1 MASIEFPLSFTRQYS
16 GPLDTT
22 AVFDTLADLNTY
34 IASNPIAYDGQL
46 VSVID
51 GTRRAYLISDDPANP
66 GTLILTGGASLGEL
80 DLKAD
85 KATTYTESEVN
96 TLLDDKADKSN
107 TYTETEVDNLLTGK
121 ADKSTTYTETEV
133 NTLLDT
139 KPSSADYDNIVQLT
153 QTAYNALGTPA
164 STTLYIIVG

>member
-22 AVFDTLADLNTY
+22 EVFDTLVDLNTY
-34 IASNPIAYDGQL
+34 IASNPIAYDGQV

-51 GTRRAYLISDDPANP
+51 GTTKVYLIADDPANP
-66 GTLILTGGASLGEL
+66 GTLKLSAVVSPETL
-80 DLKAD
+80 DN
-85 KATTYTESEVN
+85 Y
-96 TLLDDKADKSN
+96 
-107 TYTETEVDNLLTGK
+107 YTETETDDLLDTK
-121 ADKSTTYTETEV
+121 ADQSTTYTKTETDD
-133 NTLLDT
+133 LLDT

-153 QTAYNALGTPA
+153 QTAYNNIATPV

>member
-22 AVFDTLADLNTY
+22 EVFDTLVDLNTY
-34 IASNPIAYDGQL
+34 IASNPIAYDGQV

-51 GTRRAYLISDDPANP
+51 GTTKVYLIADDPANP
-66 GTLILTGGASLGEL
+66 GTLKLSAVVSPETL
-80 DLKAD
+80 DN
-85 KATTYTESEVN
+85 Y
-96 TLLDDKADKSN
+96 
-107 TYTETEVDNLLTGK
+107 YTETETDDLLDTK
-121 ADKSTTYTETEV
+121 ADQSTTYTKTETDDLLDTKADQSTTYTKTE
-133 NTLLDT
+133 TDDLLDT

-153 QTAYNALGTPA
+153 QTAYNNIATPI

>member
-22 AVFDTLADLNTY
+22 EVFDTLVDLNTY
-34 IASNPIAYDGQL
+34 IASNPIAYDGQV
-46 VSVID
+46 VSVIE
-51 GTRRAYLISDDPANP
+51 GTTKVYLIADDPANP
-66 GTLILTGGASLGEL
+66 GTLILNGAVSQGAL

-85 KATTYTESEVN
+85 KATTYTE
-96 TLLDDKADKSN
+96 
-107 TYTETEVDNLLTGK
+107 TEVDGLLN
-121 ADKSTTYTETEV
+121 D
-133 NTLLDT
+133 

-153 QTAYNALGTPA
+153 QTAYNAIGTPA

>member
-34 IASNPIAYDGQL
+34 IASNPIAYAGQI
-46 VSVID
+46 VSVSAD
-51 GTRRAYLISDDPANP
+51 GTLYIIMDDPDSP
-66 GTLILTGGASLGEL
+66 GTLILNTAVDQDGL

-85 KATTYTESEVN
+85 KSTTYTETEVDN
-96 TLLDDKADKSN
+96 LLTGKADKSN

-121 ADKSTTYTETEV
+121 ADQSTSYTKTETD
-133 NTLLDT
+133 TLLDT

>member
-22 AVFDTLADLNTY
+22 EVFDTLADLNTY
-34 IASNPIAYDGQL
+34 IASNPIAYAGQI
-46 VSVID
+46 VSISAD
-51 GTRRAYLISDDPANP
+51 GTLYIIMDDPDSP
-66 GTLILTGGASLGEL
+66 GTLILNTAVDQDGL
-80 DLKAD
+80 DL
-85 KATTYTESEVN
+85 
-96 TLLDDKADKSN
+96 
-107 TYTETEVDNLLTGK
+107 K

-133 NTLLDT
+133 DGLLND

-153 QTAYNALGTPA
+153 QTAYNAIGTPA

>member
-22 AVFDTLADLNTY
+22 GVFETLVDLNTY
-34 IASNPIAYDGQL
+34 IASNPIAYAGQI
-46 VSVID
+46 VSVSAD
-51 GTRRAYLISDDPANP
+51 GTLYIIMDDPDSP
-66 GTLILTGGASLGEL
+66 GTLILNTAVDQDEL
-80 DLKAD
+80 DL
-85 KATTYTESEVN
+85 
-96 TLLDDKADKSN
+96 
-107 TYTETEVDNLLTGK
+107 K

-153 QTAYNALGTPA
+153 QDAYNAIGIPV